1 MVAFVV
7 CWEVV
12 AVCVVVQVAVCV
24 VVGVLAARGK
34 VCKVRSSNKPL
45 ETLE

>member
-1 MVAFVV
+1 M
-7 CWEVV
+7 
-12 AVCVVVQVAVCV
+12 CVVVQVAVCV